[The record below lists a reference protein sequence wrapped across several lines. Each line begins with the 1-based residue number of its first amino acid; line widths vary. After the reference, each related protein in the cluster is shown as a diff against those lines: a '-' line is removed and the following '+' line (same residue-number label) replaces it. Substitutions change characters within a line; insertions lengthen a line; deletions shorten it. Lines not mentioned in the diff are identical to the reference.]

1 MIRLILKSDDG
12 TTINLHSDGCVL
24 LDGYYPETTNLDE
37 HVTESID
44 VRINGTYATIQA
56 KLRDINR
63 MLVYASENKIGP
75 LGVWLEFAYN
85 DSDDLWRS
93 RVYGGLI
100 DYDGKMSFYL
110 KRSQLKIGLILERDG
125 FWEGPEVQIPLTN
138 GNGINNTTGLNVYNC
153 NDGAGISPNIQHN
166 YIEIAESAILGDLPA
181 PIRLEMTNQYDST
194 SRLYTIWLG
203 HNVRSTPNLFQHMI
217 EGESASY
224 GGTDVVNA
232 GYSAGKSRTFTWT
245 DDTQVIIARW
255 ALDTAFLNRANKR
268 WFKVLAGFTAGISA
282 DIRLQCKITFP
293 SGTPLTVV
301 ASSQE
306 IVTTTSKI
314 QEIAEL
320 QIPPWLLSIGDLAP
334 VDLTLYAKK
343 TGGGSVSIDYLQ
355 ITPVDGYRVLMPRGY
370 GAAYQVRVVDD
381 GINEQIWTD
390 GWSGGGKTGHYT
402 AVGQKL
408 KLIPGK
414 LQRFYFLQI
423 SDTGYNTID
432 RLLNIK
438 AYYRPR
444 RRGL

>member
-1 MIRLILKSDDG
+1 MRLILKSDDG
-12 TTINLHSDGCVL
+12 YTINLHSDGCVL

-44 VRINGTYATIQA
+44 VRINGAYATIQA
-56 KLRDINR
+56 KVSDINR

-100 DYDGKMSFYL
+100 DYDVKMSFYL

-125 FWEGPEVQIPLTN
+125 FWDGPEIQIPLTN
-138 GNGINNTTGLNVYNC
+138 GNGTNNITGLNVYNC
-153 NDGAGISPNIQHN
+153 NDGVGTSPNKRNN
-166 YIEIAESAILGDLPA
+166 YVEIGAASVVGDLPA
-181 PIRLEMTNQYDST
+181 PVRLEMTNQFDST
-194 SRLYTIWLG
+194 YRLYNIWLS
-203 HNVRSTPNLFQHMI
+203 HNVRSTPDLFQHMI
-217 EGESASY
+217 EGESASF
-224 GGTDVVNA
+224 GGSDIENVA
-232 GYSAGKSRTFTWT
+232 YSAGKFRTFTWSG
-245 DDTQVIIARW
+245 DTQALIARW
-255 ALDTAFLNRANKR
+255 ALDTTFLNRANKR
-268 WFKVLAGFTAGISA
+268 WFKILAGFTSTISA
-282 DIRLQCKITFP
+282 GIRLQSKITFP

-306 IVTTTSKI
+306 VVTTTSKI
-314 QEIAEL
+314 QEIGEL
-320 QIPPWLLSIGDLAP
+320 QIPPWLLSSGDLSA
-334 VDLTLYAKK
+334 VDLSLYAKK

-370 GAAYQVRVVDD
+370 GAAYQIRVVDD
-381 GINEQIWTD
+381 GINEQLWTD

-402 AVGQKL
+402 AVGKNL

-414 LQRFYFLQI
+414 LQRIYFLQ
-423 SDTGYNTID
+423 SGDTGDINIT
-432 RLLNIK
+432 RLLNVK
-438 AYYRPR
+438 AFYRPR